1 MQECRPL
8 LMKST
13 LPNDDRG
20 VAIRRKD
27 SWVPSEHSSEVGD
40 EASSAGFA
48 GKYHS
53 TYRKLEN
60 RHVQLIG
67 ISGVIGTALFVSIGK
82 ALYRGGSVS
91 LLLGFALWC
100 VPILCITV
108 STAEMVCYLP
118 LNSPFLRLASRCVND
133 SLTVMAGWNFWFL
146 ECVQIPFEIVAVNS
160 IIHYWRDDYSAAITL
175 VVQVMLYLLIS
186 LFAVRYYGE
195 IEFWLASF
203 KVLLAV
209 GLFCFTFVTMVGG
222 NPKRDRYG
230 FRYIGEAPFKQYS
243 PTMEPIS
250 SSAGYFQGFLACLIQ
265 ASFTIAGPDYVSMI
279 AGETKLPRKV
289 LPVAFKQVFIRLTV
303 LFLGGCLC
311 VGIVCSANDPDLTAA
326 INASRPGAGS
336 SPYVIAMNH
345 LGIKILPD
353 IVNAALVT
361 AAFSAGNAY
370 TYCSSRSLYG
380 LALDGYAPA
389 IFKRCNRFGV
399 PIYAVSVSVMWSV
412 LSLLQLN
419 SNSAVV
425 LNWLISLIT
434 ASQLINFGVLCVV
447 YLYFR
452 RAYLAQQDNLP
463 ELPFKS
469 WWQPYTAYV
478 GLTCVLLIVV
488 VQGYTVFYSALWNV
502 KDFLFCYLMV
512 FIDIAIYLG
521 YRYIWRR
528 GKDAVIPPTEVDLTT
543 GLLEIELH
551 ERHHGFERYS
561 FFHVDD

>member
-8 LMKST
+8 LTKMT
-13 LPNDDRG
+13 LPKDDQG
-20 VAIRRKD
+20 AEIRRKD
-27 SWVPSEHSSEVGD
+27 SWIPSEHSSEVRDGV
-40 EASSAGFA
+40 SSEGFA

-82 ALYRGGSVS
+82 ALYRGGCVS
-91 LLLGFALWC
+91 LILGFALWC

-133 SLTVMAGWNFWFL
+133 SMTVMAGWNFWFL
-146 ECVQIPFEIVAVNS
+146 ECVQIPFEIVAVNT
-160 IIHYWRDDYSAAITL
+160 IIHYWRDDYSAAVTL
-175 VVQVMLYLLIS
+175 VIQVVLYLLIS
-186 LFAVRYYGE
+186 VFAVRYYGE

-203 KVLLAV
+203 KVLLALA
-209 GLFCFTFVTMVGG
+209 LFCFTFITMVGG
-222 NPKRDRYG
+222 NPKHDRYG
-230 FRYIGEAPFKQYS
+230 FRYMKEAPFKEYS
-243 PTMEPIS
+243 PSGESIS

-336 SPYVIAMNH
+336 SPYVIAMNN

-361 AAFSAGNAY
+361 SAFSAGNAY

-380 LALDGYAPA
+380 LALDGFAPA
-389 IFKRCNRFGV
+389 IFKRCNRYGV
-399 PIYAVSVSVMWSV
+399 PIYSVAMSMMWAL

-434 ASQLINFGVLCVV
+434 ASQLINFAVLCTV

-452 RAYLAQQDNLP
+452 RAYMVQRDNLP

-478 GLTCVLLIVV
+478 GLASVLVIVL
-488 VQGYTVFYSALWNV
+488 VQGYTVFYRSLWNIQ
-502 KDFLFCYLMV
+502 DFLFCYLMIFV
-512 FIDIAIYLG
+512 DIAIYLG
-521 YRYIWRR
+521 YRYVWRR
-528 GKDAVIPPTEVDLTT
+528 GKDTVIPPTEVDLTT

-551 ERHHGFERYS
+551 ERHHGFERYA